1 MPRTPRFQAPDWLI
15 RKKIRLILSQVKNK
29 LEEMNTMK
37 RFTEY
42 LSILLTLFLVL
53 SLTGCVTRPL
63 QAPCDQQATFC
74 GKKTKI
80 NPW

>member
-1 MPRTPRFQAPDWLI
+1 M
-15 RKKIRLILSQVKNK
+15 
-29 LEEMNTMK
+29 EEMNTMK
-37 RFTEY
+37 RFARH
-42 LSILLTLFLVL
+42 LSILLTLFLIL

-63 QAPCDQQATFC
+63 QAPCDEHATFC